1 MATKKAQK
9 PAELKISGETIA
21 EVRASIKAS
30 QPYYAPL
37 KALAAQRFYTKT
49 TFNASAKYK
58 RTFEIK
64 NRHLDRV
71 IFVTE
76 APTLKDAV
84 EEAAYLGVDLWG
96 ANLQNADLGEVF
108 LGDVQLSNADF
119 SGANL
124 CKAILTKS
132 TLVGARFCNVDL
144 RSANIRYANLKKAV
158 LKNSALIDAKFLEA
172 DLTRADFR
180 GSDLAGAELQG
191 ANITGT
197 LFDPRPKAP
206 EEGSFVGWK
215 EVFDKQGNPIIAK
228 LLIPEEAKRTTPLVG
243 RVCRAEFVKVL
254 ELTPAVSFAKSRY
267 CPDQIYRVG
276 KIVRARYYA
285 DDVQL
290 GYAPESAFGIGFYL
304 TREEAEQNSPA
315 KQWFRSSMSVLE
327 YWKSKTYKEWAWVAK
342 HLREIERYPE
352 RYPEITQFNAKLRAM
367 GLR

>member
-9 PAELKISGETIA
+9 SAEPKISGKTIA
-21 EVRASIKAS
+21 EVHALIKAS

-49 TFNASAKYK
+49 TLNASAKHK

-71 IFVTE
+71 IFITE

-96 ANLQNADLGEVF
+96 ADLRNADLGEAF
-108 LGDVQLSNADF
+108 LGDIQLSNADF

-124 CKAILTKS
+124 CKTILTKS
-132 TLVGARFCNVDL
+132 MLVGTRFCNVDL
-144 RSANIRYANLKKAV
+144 RGANIRYANLKKAV
-158 LKNSALIDAKFLEA
+158 LKNSMLIGAKFLQA

-197 LFDPRPKAP
+197 LFDLRPKAP

-215 EVFDKQGNPIIAK
+215 EVFDKQGNSVIAK
-228 LLIPEEAKRTTPLVG
+228 LLIPEDAKRTTPLVG
-243 RVCRAEFVKVL
+243 RVCRAEFAKVL
-254 ELTPAVSFAKSRY
+254 ELSPAVSFAKSRY
-267 CPDQIYRVG
+267 RPDEIYRVG
-276 KIVRARYYA
+276 KIVRAAYYN
-285 DDVQL
+285 DDVQY
-290 GYAPESAFGIGFYL
+290 GYAPGYGSGIGFYL
-304 TREEAEQNSPA
+304 TREEAERNSPS

-327 YWKSKTYKEWAWVAK
+327 YWKSETYKEWVWAAK